1 VSDAPPRR
9 LGVIEAFTAVVNSCP
24 SGAVRQV
31 AERALETVQSDGADA
46 LPVQAY
52 YVMTAVRG
60 WQGDKATQVK
70 DALEAFLAESDRA

>member
-1 VSDAPPRR
+1 MPDTPTRR

-31 AERALETVQSDGADA
+31 AEQALATVKRDGSDA

-52 YVMTAVRG
+52 LVLTAVRG
-60 WQGDKATQVK
+60 WQGDKAAQVK
-70 DALEAFLAESDRA
+70 EALEVFLAETDGA